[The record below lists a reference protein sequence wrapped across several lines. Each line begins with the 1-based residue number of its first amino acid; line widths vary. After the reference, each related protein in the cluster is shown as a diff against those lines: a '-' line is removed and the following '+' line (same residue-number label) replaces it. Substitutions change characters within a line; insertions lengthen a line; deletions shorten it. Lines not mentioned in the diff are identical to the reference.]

1 MTKLATLSGSV
12 LLVDDDELYLE
23 LVSTTLERAGY
34 RISLARSGEEA
45 LALSRSERPAI
56 VVLDVKLP
64 GVSGYEVCR
73 QLKDAFGDGLPVV
86 FVSGVRTE
94 AFDRA
99 AGLLVG
105 ADDYLVKPF
114 EVDEFMARIR
124 KHLAPGPGATQVE
137 TPASALTP
145 REREVLGLLA
155 DGLDQGE
162 IADRLVISSKTVS
175 THIQHILEKL
185 GVHSR
190 AQAVSV
196 AYNEGLRP
204 VNGSPVS

>member
-1 MTKLATLSGSV
+1 LAEFSGSV
-12 LLVDDDELYLE
+12 LLVDDDEQYLE
-23 LVSTTLERAGY
+23 LVSTILERAGY

-45 LALSRSERPAI
+45 LALSRSKRPA
-56 VVLDVKLP
+56 VAVLDVKLP
-64 GVSGYEVCR
+64 GLSGYEVCR
-73 QLKDAFGDGLPVV
+73 QLKDAFGDGFPIV

-94 AFDRA
+94 TFDRA

-105 ADDYLVKPF
+105 ADDYLAKPF
-114 EVDEFMARIR
+114 DVDEFMARIR
-124 KHLAPGPGATQVE
+124 KHVAPGPGVAQVG

>member
-1 MTKLATLSGSV
+1 LTAFSGSV
-12 LLVDDDELYLE
+12 LLVDDDEQYLE

-45 LALSRSERPAI
+45 LALSRSERPAV

-73 QLKDAFGDGLPVV
+73 QLKDAFGDGFPVI

-105 ADDYLVKPF
+105 GDDYLVKPF

-124 KHLAPGPGATQVE
+124 KHVAPGPGATQFE
-137 TPASALTP
+137 TPMSALTP

-196 AYNEGLRP
+196 AYNDGLRSA
-204 VNGSPVS
+204 NGSPVN

>member
-1 MTKLATLSGSV
+1 MAAVSGPV
-12 LLVDDDELYLE
+12 FLVDDDEQYLE
-23 LVSTTLERAGY
+23 LVRTVLERAGY
-34 RISLARSGEEA
+34 RTTIACSGEEA
-45 LALSRSERPAI
+45 LALARSERPAL

-64 GVSGYEVCR
+64 GMAGYEVCR
-73 QLKDAFGDGLPVV
+73 ELKDVYGEAFPVI

-94 AFDRA
+94 PFDRA

-124 KHLAPGPGATQVE
+124 KHLAPEPLAAPQAE
-137 TPASALTP
+137 TLTAALTP

-155 DGLDQGE
+155 DGLGQGE
-162 IADRLVISSKTVS
+162 IADRLVITSKTVS
-175 THIQHILEKL
+175 THIQHVLEKL

-190 AQAVSV
+190 AQAVAV
-196 AYNEGLRP
+196 AHRYGLSRP
-204 VNGSPVS
+204 D

>member
-1 MTKLATLSGSV
+1 MAAFSGSV
-12 LLVDDDELYLE
+12 LLVDDDEQYLE

-45 LALSRSERPAI
+45 LALSRLERPAV

-73 QLKDAFGDGLPVV
+73 QLKDAFGDGFPVV

-99 AGLLVG
+99 AGLLMG

-124 KHLAPGPGATQVE
+124 KYLAPGPGTTPVE
-137 TPASALTP
+137 TPMSALTP

-155 DGLDQGE
+155 GGLDQGE

>member
-1 MTKLATLSGSV
+1 MAAFSGSV
-12 LLVDDDELYLE
+12 LLVDDDEQYLE

-73 QLKDAFGDGLPVV
+73 QLKDAFGDGFPVI

-124 KHLAPGPGATQVE
+124 KHVVPGPGATQVE
-137 TPASALTP
+137 TPTSALTP
-145 REREVLGLLA
+145 REREVFGLLA